1 MLPFDREHT
10 TSCLT
15 LIETARLYRTV
26 FEIWPVI
33 CQKSP
38 IKKHLQIVPV
48 FGAPVG
54 GGTTVDFREYLW
66 QQNTRV
72 PGLSCGAICMI

>member
-48 FGAPVG
+48 FGAPVRG
-54 GGTTVDFREYLW
+54 GPPSTFANIFGNRILESLGC
-66 QQNTRV
+66 RV
-72 PGLSCGAICMI
+72 ALFA